1 MLSEEQLREIEERV
15 NKATPGP
22 WRLGTYN
29 VWADGER
36 PPRLICDAD
45 TALAVRERFMM
56 DQDDANSDF
65 IAHARQDT
73 PSLLATIRELQ
84 ARLDDSEHG
93 FKLALG
99 DSGEYRRQVEE
110 LQARVAE
117 LSCQV
122 RNAGA
127 KEGALR
133 KACGEAQ
140 QSRDRA
146 QARVLE
152 LELKLRQR
160 DDPDDDC
167 ECVVRTEL
175 ETRVEELEG
184 QLEARIAEL
193 ASIGDGE

>member
-110 LQARVAE
+110 LQARV
-117 LSCQV
+117 
-122 RNAGA
+122 
-127 KEGALR
+127 
-133 KACGEAQ
+133 
-140 QSRDRA
+140 
-146 QARVLE
+146 LE